1 MIKVCHCW
9 AHGVSHKNGIGFFTW
24 FYCPWEVLKRH
35 HYHSVLIGRALVPQM
50 QVVAGLNPSYDN

>member
-9 AHGVSHKNGIGFFTW
+9 AHGVSHKNGIGFFFTS
-24 FYCPWEVLKRH
+24 FYCPEEVLKR